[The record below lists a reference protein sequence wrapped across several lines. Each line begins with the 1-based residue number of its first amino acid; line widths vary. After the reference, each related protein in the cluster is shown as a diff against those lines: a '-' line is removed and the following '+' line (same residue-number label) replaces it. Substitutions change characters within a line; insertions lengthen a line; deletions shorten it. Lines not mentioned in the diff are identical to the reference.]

1 MSGAPTP
8 YGRSRCGT
16 AGRAWPYTTIY
27 SGGRASCW
35 RVSRRVCDRS
45 EGERVGPAAGQERG
59 VQGVAPGP
67 CGAAGTRNLP
77 AVARRSRA
85 HRPGYGAGDAGGAR
99 ACEGSGG
106 AVRSRPAER
115 PGEFGVSAGRGGAGE
130 FREVHGQG
138 ERAHLRGYEAGVGEP
153 HHHPGLMGVFIVVE
167 GPEGAGKSTLV
178 RWLAARLVT
187 EGLQVTA
194 VRQPGGT
201 PVAGAARKVALKF
214 PHEMSP
220 VAELFLFLAAR
231 ADLVQRVIRPALE
244 AGQVVVADRFDL
256 STIAYQVAGG
266 GLPAEDVAH
275 AIRLATGG
283 LVPDVML
290 VLDVPVEVGRARQR
304 AARKVQD
311 RFERQDDAF
320 HRRVLDA
327 YRRAAGPGVVHID
340 ATQSKKSVQD
350 AAWREV
356 MAGDALSTPSVS

>member
-1 MSGAPTP
+1 M
-8 YGRSRCGT
+8 
-16 AGRAWPYTTIY
+16 AGRGWRCTMIC
-27 SGGRASCW
+27 SGGRGSCW
-35 RVSRRVCDRS
+35 PASTRRGARDRP
-45 EGERVGPAAGQERG
+45 EGERAGSALGAEGG
-59 VQGVAPGP
+59 VPGVAPGQ
-67 CGAAGTRNLP
+67 CADERGCNLP
-77 AVARRSRA
+77 TAARRGRA
-85 HRPGYGAGDAGGAR
+85 HRPGHRACDTGGAR

-106 AVRSRPAER
+106 EIRPSPPER

-201 PVAGAARKVALKF
+201 PVAEAARKVALKF

-283 LVPDVML
+283 LVPDVTL

-320 HRRVLDA
+320 HRRVLEA
-327 YRRAAGPGVVHID
+327 YRRAAGPGVVHVD
-340 ATQSKKSVQD
+340 ATQSKKAVQE

-356 MAGDALSTPSVS
+356 MAVTALSTRGVS